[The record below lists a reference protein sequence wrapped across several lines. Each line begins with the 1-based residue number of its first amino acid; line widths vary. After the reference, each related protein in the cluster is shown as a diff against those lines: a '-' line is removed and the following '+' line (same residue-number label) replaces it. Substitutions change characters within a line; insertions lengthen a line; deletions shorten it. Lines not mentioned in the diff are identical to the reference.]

1 MTKRFNLKRFLM
13 NYLVLVAIV
22 LLVIIT
28 IIVEPKFLT
37 GENLTNIMR
46 SSDR

>member
-1 MTKRFNLKRFLM
+1 MTKRFDLKKFLM

-28 IIVEPKFLT
+28 IIVEPKFL
-37 GENLTNIMR
+37 
-46 SSDR
+46 